1 MKKIIMMMMIA
12 VFLLASMNFVQSEIF
27 LWNDVNINQDENL
40 TIYHAF
46 YKVDDTSEGFRWRN
60 RDIPIEFFYNI
71 QSLPFSLAG
80 GSVDWCN
87 FSITHY
93 ANEYD
98 SEGNYVDTTINRQS
112 IYFDSGVYDGI
123 ISIDVRD
130 ADEVTADVKCHY
142 TNQSTLYQ
150 EHALIG
156 RFDITIPSYE
166 CRGCSEYT
174 LEELSNEVERTD
186 EITGNELRIYNIMGI
201 IVNLNYRLWL
211 IVSWIIKIFLLVF
224 AIGLLFGGVYY
235 LYKFLE
241 DIAKR
246 I

>member
-1 MKKIIMMMMIA
+1 MKKIIMMMFA
-12 VFLLASMNFVQSEIF
+12 LFLLASMISLASAEIY
-27 LWNDVNINQDENL
+27 LWNDVNLDLDKNTTN
-40 TIYHAF
+40 YHAF
-46 YKVDDTSEGFRWRN
+46 YKIDDTSEGFRWRN

-71 QSLPFSLAG
+71 QSLPYNLTG

-98 SEGNYVDTTINRQS
+98 NEGNYVDTTINRQS
-112 IYFDSGVYDGI
+112 IYFDSGAYSGT

-142 TNQSTLYQ
+142 TNQATLYQ

-156 RFDITIPSYE
+156 RFDTTIPSYE
-166 CRGCSEYT
+166 CRGCTEFT
-174 LEELSNEVERTD
+174 LEELSNEIERAD
-186 EITGNELRIYNIMGI
+186 EITTSELRIYEIVGT
-201 IVNLNYRLWL
+201 IVNLNYKLWL
-211 IVSWIIKIFLLVF
+211 IASWIIKLFMLVF

-241 DIAKR
+241 DIAHR